1 MLELFSLVQGWP
13 HAVDRTLKIQFLTNF
28 SPPPPPICLYHMS
41 FQRYL
46 QLKKSLPSDPVADP
60 SDSDSDCPVRFKDE
74 PNEDRSMQQMEQS
87 APPDSD
93 KVSLTKEDS
102 GNLTITADSTSN
114 LCKSVTEKLQVKKTN
129 VVIHVIY

>member
-1 MLELFSLVQGWP
+1 M
-13 HAVDRTLKIQFLTNF
+13 
-28 SPPPPPICLYHMS
+28 Y
-41 FQRYL
+41 FQHYL
-46 QLKKSLPSDPVADP
+46 QLKKSQPSDPVADP

-102 GNLTITADSTSN
+102 SNLTIMDDSTSN